1 MRQMKISAIKIFIYA
16 TLILLF
22 FITIDSFAQQKAT
35 LYGKL
40 KDEYNKPVQG
50 LRIFVLEQPENG
62 IVSNENGTFELPIIA
77 EVRQSII
84 FSAIGYK
91 DTVILNLKPNQRYEF
106 NKRINTSSV
115 SLNTVNIEDKTLREN
130 AGTVKIDAEKI
141 SNIPSSRRAGKRA
154 GSRPNHPNVARASR
168 WR

>member
-1 MRQMKISAIKIFIYA
+1 MKISAIKIFTYA

-91 DTVILNLKPNQRYEF
+91 DTVKYLEEKLIETIIVYEKLNKEINNENIIDWLLENGNNIKIIILEC
-106 NKRINTSSV
+106 NTSEG
-115 SLNTVNIEDKTLREN
+115 NMFINGFGGICGYTHYEIENSNYNEEN
-130 AGTVKIDAEKI
+130 
-141 SNIPSSRRAGKRA
+141 
-154 GSRPNHPNVARASR
+154 
-168 WR
+168 